1 MRPVFGPLRAI
12 ALEPRTGAFALLW
25 ATGGKL
31 GIAQFRVT
39 QRYPGR
45 GKWRPNTSESVVGL
59 LPFRAP
65 PRMVAPL
72 GGQTMSGE
80 QAMTRSSATSLPARE
95 QAAASIDQVHLER
108 MTLGD
113 RTLEREVLELF
124 ARQTAMTLERIAGSG
139 PACAAAAAH
148 TLKGSARGIGA
159 WRVAEAAERLE
170 QAAAGDG
177 DEAAMLSALADLEA
191 ASLEARL
198 AIGLRLSEGR
208 NGAAASRGREH

>member
-1 MRPVFGPLRAI
+1 
-12 ALEPRTGAFALLW
+12 
-25 ATGGKL
+25 
-31 GIAQFRVT
+31 
-39 QRYPGR
+39 
-45 GKWRPNTSESVVGL
+45 
-59 LPFRAP
+59 
-65 PRMVAPL
+65 
-72 GGQTMSGE
+72 MSGE

-208 NGAAASRGREH
+208 NGAATSRGREH